1 MLQEDKYFSS
11 LSEEEIWQRYCGFLD
26 LSLDEYMCIQQHLL
40 EEQIALVA
48 DSALAKKIMGNE
60 KPKSVEEF
68 RRLVPLTKYD
78 DYEPYL
84 VERRDDVL
92 AVEPLEWCHSSGRG
106 GNFKWIPYTSS
117 ALEESSRLFVSYM
130 ILASANRK
138 GEVKIKPGER
148 VIMHIPPQG
157 YSSYTFCYHAS
168 QAFTVRLIPTLEEAE
183 GQDLR
188 ERIQKG
194 FQMALRSGVD
204 EIASISSVMVKVG
217 ERMAEEAQGLRLS
230 PFMLHPRVLSRFM
243 RGWLR
248 SKLQKRS
255 MFPKD
260 LWSPK
265 CIITGGT
272 DTSIYKDSVAHY
284 WGQIPFEMY
293 GASEVPTIAVQN
305 WTKKWLTF
313 IPYFAF
319 WEFIPE
325 DESIKSREDSNY
337 HPSTLLYD
345 ELEAGK
351 VYEVVL
357 THFHGMPFLRY
368 RIGDTIKVVALSDD
382 EAGVKLPQVVFHA
395 RVGETID
402 LASLARLTER
412 VIWQAL
418 ANTGVRFEE
427 WAACKEYDR
436 DRAYLRMYIE
446 LKEERDAT
454 EIERL
459 LDEHL
464 KVVDPDYRDIDSY
477 LEFQPIK
484 VTVLSEGTF
493 ERFYQERVKEGAD
506 LAHLKPTHINAD
518 EAILQE
524 LVKLSG

>member
-1 MLQEDKYFSS
+1 MLREDEYFQN
-11 LSEEEIWQRYCGFLD
+11 LTEEEIWERYCGFFD
-26 LSLDEYMCIQQHLL
+26 LSLDQFMGIQQHLL
-40 EEQIALVA
+40 EEQIALVV
-48 DSALAKKIMGNE
+48 DSILGKKIMGGI
-60 KPKSVEEF
+60 KPTSVEEF
-68 RRLVPLTKYD
+68 RRLIPLTTYK

-84 VERRDDVL
+84 AERRDDVL
-92 AVEPLEWCHSSGRG
+92 AAKPLEWCHSSGRG
-106 GNFKWIPYTSS
+106 GSFKWIPYTTS
-117 ALEESSRLFVSYM
+117 ALEEASRLFVSYM
-130 ILASANRK
+130 ILATASRK
-138 GEVKIKPGER
+138 GDIRIKPGER
-148 VIMHIPPQG
+148 VIMHIPPRG
-157 YSSYTFCYHAS
+157 YSSYTFCYHAT
-168 QAFTVRLIPTLEEAE
+168 QAFTIRLIPSLEEAE

-230 PFMLHPRVLSRFM
+230 PFMLHPQVLSRFT

-248 SKLQKRS
+248 SRLQKRP

-272 DTSIYKDSVAHY
+272 DTSIYKESVAQY
-284 WGQIPFEMY
+284 WGKIPFEMY

-325 DESIKSREDSNY
+325 DESIKLRDDKNY
-337 HPSTLLYD
+337 RPSTVLYN

-368 RIGDTIKVVALSDD
+368 RIGDTIEVVALSDN
-382 EAGVKLPQVVFHA
+382 EAGVNLPQIMFHA

-402 LASLARLTER
+402 LAGLARLTER
-412 VIWQAL
+412 IIWQAL
-418 ANTGVRFEE
+418 ANTGIRFEE
-427 WAACKEYDR
+427 WAACKEYDQ
-436 DRAYLRMYIE
+436 DRAYLRMYVE
-446 LKEERDAT
+446 LKEEREAP

-459 LDEHL
+459 LDEQL
-464 KVVDPDYRDIDSY
+464 QVVDPDYRDIDSY
-477 LEFQPIK
+477 LEFQP
-484 VTVLSEGTF
+484 VRVMVLSQGTF
-493 ERFYQERVKEGAD
+493 ERFYQEKVKEGAD
-506 LAHLKPTHINAD
+506 LAHLKPPHMNAD
-518 EAILQE
+518 EAIIKE
-524 LVKLSG
+524 LLKLSS